1 MVELAVSKLLV
12 DSDAAKLRLG
22 NTASFEMSQRWL
34 IVGNS
39 VYDLTCPRYESPAF
53 DWETNA
59 LPLDQLV
66 GWNSLFLIG
75 VNFVKSLPTNNFSEF
90 AFSLIGTRKS
100 TQKKLSAFFAQC
112 RIVVLQ

>member
-39 VYDLTCPRYESPAF
+39 VYDLTCPRYKSPALRL
-53 DWETNA
+53 TNKRVTA
-59 LPLDQLV
+59 R
-66 GWNSLFLIG
+66 
-75 VNFVKSLPTNNFSEF
+75 PTGRLEQFIFN
-90 AFSLIGTRKS
+90 R
-100 TQKKLSAFFAQC
+100 C
-112 RIVVLQ
+112 